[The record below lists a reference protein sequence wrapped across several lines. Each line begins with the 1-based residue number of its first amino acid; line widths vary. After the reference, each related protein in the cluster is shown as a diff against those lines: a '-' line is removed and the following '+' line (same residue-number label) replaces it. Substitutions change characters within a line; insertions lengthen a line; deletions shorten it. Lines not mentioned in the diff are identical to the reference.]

1 MISKI
6 DPSDIH
12 SITFEKTKAEPKPK
26 QHHYVDN
33 KELQEEFL
41 KYYNKKQQWIKDGKE
56 GHPPLTNK
64 IGEAILLIANKRV
77 NSRKFVGYSQDWK
90 EAMIG
95 DAIEVC
101 VRYGHN
107 YNAEKYSNPFAYL
120 TQIISYAIINRI
132 KKEKKNT
139 YIKYKSFEMV
149 GGFAAYFDE
158 NMDPNDIPV
167 VEETSDIYQDYM
179 SYISEYEEKEAQRKK
194 SKEKDLLEEEDL
206 GILEFLE

>member
-6 DPSDIH
+6 DPLDIH
-12 SITFEKTKAEPKPK
+12 SITFEKTKVEPKPK